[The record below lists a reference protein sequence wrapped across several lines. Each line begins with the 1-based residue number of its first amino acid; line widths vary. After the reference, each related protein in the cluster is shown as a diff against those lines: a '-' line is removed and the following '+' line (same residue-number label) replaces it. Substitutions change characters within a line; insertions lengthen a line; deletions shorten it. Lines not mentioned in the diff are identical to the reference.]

1 MKEDA
6 RILVI
11 DDEEIVHKSCKR
23 IFRTDNY
30 VIDYAYS
37 GEEGLDLVEKRPYD
51 IVLTDLM
58 MPGIGGMDVLQRL
71 VEEKPD
77 ITVIVFTGY
86 ATVDSVR
93 QALKL
98 GAFDYVPKP
107 FTPDELR
114 DVIRNAVEAREE
126 KSGAHALDLM
136 AIVSHDLRSPI
147 AVVHATAETLYK
159 GYFGKLEPRQQK
171 TLEAIIRNCV
181 YLEDIIRSYLDL
193 SNMDLKELES
203 FKEEVDLV
211 GEVIEP
217 VVESP
222 EHQSNF
228 RRMKIDADYRVRP
241 RVEADPNLLKIVV
254 TNLLSNAV
262 KYGRDETVIRLT
274 VAEREA
280 DYLVS
285 VWNEGVG
292 ISAEDIERRLFRKRV
307 RLKQKGTEGV
317 KGNGLGLYICKTIVE
332 QHQGR
337 IWCESEL
344 GAWTEFKFT
353 LPKANRRS

>member
-6 RILVI
+6 RILII

-23 IFRTDNY
+23 IFRRDNY
-30 VIDYAYS
+30 AIDYAYS
-37 GEEGLDLVEKRPYD
+37 GEEGLRMVGERDYD
-51 IVLTDLM
+51 IVVTDLM
-58 MPGIGGMDVLQRL
+58 MPGLGGMDVLRHL
-71 VEEKPD
+71 VEEKPE

-86 ATVDSVR
+86 ATVESVR

-114 DVIRNAVEAREE
+114 DVIRNAADAQDE
-126 KSGAHALDLM
+126 KSGRRALDLM

-147 AVVHATAETLYK
+147 AVVHATAETLHK
-159 GYFGKLEPRQQK
+159 GYFGKLEPQQRK

-193 SNMDLKELES
+193 SNMDLKDLES

-211 GEVIEP
+211 GEVVHP
-217 VVESP
+217 VVELP

-228 RRMKIDADYRVRP
+228 RRMRIETDYRARP

-254 TNLLSNAV
+254 ANLLNNAV
-262 KYGRDETVIRLT
+262 KYGRDEAVIRLR
-274 VAEREA
+274 VEERES

-285 VWNEGVG
+285 VWNQGVG
-292 ISAEDIERRLFRKRV
+292 ISAEEIEGKLFRKRV
-307 RLKQKGTEGV
+307 RLKQKGTEGI

-332 QHQGR
+332 KHQGR
-337 IWCESEL
+337 IWCESEV
-344 GAWTEFKFT
+344 GAWTEFLFT
-353 LPKANRRS
+353 LPKRADGR